1 MNPGGAA
8 VSSACPIAD
17 KLRPMKFAR
26 LPLRRLIAL
35 LMLCALPLH
44 AYALHCATQRA
55 LAVAAMQADAE
66 AGHACQ
72 CPDDCSAA
80 ALCAAAHLLAL
91 EPALT
96 ADTTASRQSSALPV
110 PTDRVPARAL
120 APPERPP
127 RTA

>member
-1 MNPGGAA
+1 
-8 VSSACPIAD
+8 
-17 KLRPMKFAR
+17 MKFAR
-26 LPLRRLIAL
+26 LSLRRLIAL
-35 LMLCALPLH
+35 LMLCAVPLH
-44 AYALHCATQRA
+44 AYALHCATQRT

-66 AGHACQ
+66 SGDGCH
-72 CPDDCSAA
+72 CPDECTAA
-80 ALCAAAHLLAL
+80 ALCAAAHLLAI

-96 ADTTASRQSSALPV
+96 ADAAAPRQSSALPL

>member
-1 MNPGGAA
+1 
-8 VSSACPIAD
+8 
-17 KLRPMKFAR
+17 MKFAR

-44 AYALHCATQRA
+44 AYALHCATQRT

-66 AGHACQ
+66 SGHACH
-72 CPDDCSAA
+72 CPDDCAAA

-91 EPALT
+91 EPANT
-96 ADTTASRQSSALPV
+96 ADAAAPRQSSARPA
-110 PTDRVPARAL
+110 PADRVAARTL

-127 RTA
+127 RKT

>member
-1 MNPGGAA
+1 
-8 VSSACPIAD
+8 
-17 KLRPMKFAR
+17 MKFAR
-26 LPLRRLIAL
+26 LSLRRLIAL
-35 LMLCALPLH
+35 LMLCAVPLH
-44 AYALHCATQRA
+44 AYALHCATQRT

-66 AGHACQ
+66 SGHACH

-80 ALCAAAHLLAL
+80 ALCAAAHLLAI

-96 ADTTASRQSSALPV
+96 ADAAAPRQSSALPL